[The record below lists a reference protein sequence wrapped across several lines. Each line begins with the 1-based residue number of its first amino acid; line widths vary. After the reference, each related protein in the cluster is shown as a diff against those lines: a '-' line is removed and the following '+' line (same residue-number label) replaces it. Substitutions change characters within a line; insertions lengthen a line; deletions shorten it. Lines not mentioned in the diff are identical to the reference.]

1 MKTFLTSALLSVA
14 LVVPAFAEPRPMPV
28 RGEVQSFAPG
38 ELTVLSRNGEALN
51 IKTPENL
58 QIVSIIPRKVTDIAV
73 GDAVSTT
80 AVPNDAGG
88 LTALQVSILPA
99 AAAGANQGQHPWDAA
114 PDSVMTNATISGV
127 AEGSSDN
134 QITMKFEDKT
144 VTMEVPETA
153 PVVAFGPG
161 DASLLAKGKEVFIVA
176 MKGDDGSLST
186 DRVIAETNGVKPPM

>member
-1 MKTFLTSALLSVA
+1 MKTFLTSALLSAA
-14 LVVPAFAEPRPMPV
+14 LVLPAFAEPRPVPV
-28 RGEVQSFAPG
+28 RGAVESFAPG
-38 ELTVLSRNGEALN
+38 ELTVLSRTGEALS
-51 IKTPENL
+51 IKTAENL

-80 AVPNDAGG
+80 AVPNEAGG

-99 AAAGANQGQHPWDAA
+99 AAAGANEGQRPWDAA

-134 QITMKFEDKT
+134 QITMKYGDKT

-153 PVVAFGPG
+153 PVVAFAPG
-161 DASLLAKGKEVFIVA
+161 DASLLAKGAEVFIVA
-176 MKGDDGSLST
+176 LKGDDGSLSA